1 MRASGAHHA
10 ARTQPLPVRYLGQ
23 RRVQAVD
30 VVGGR
35 AGVTAQQLPSVFT
48 HSAEL
53 HVVVLLL
60 ACCLFLLLILVFGLP
75 LDPLLL
81 LCVCLRGEGGDTH
94 LVKDATPSKFI
105 LHSRPDLL
113 FVVIVIFFSC

>member
-1 MRASGAHHA
+1 MEDRSACAAHHA
-10 ARTQPLPVRYLGQ
+10 ARTQPLPVGNLGQ

-35 AGVTAQQLPSVFT
+35 AGVAAQQLPSVFT
-48 HSAEL
+48 HPAEL

-60 ACCLFLLLILVFGLP
+60 AGRLFLLLILVFGLP

-81 LCVCLRGEGGDTH
+81 LRGWGVGTH
-94 LVKDATPSKFI
+94 THTHAHMPLVKGLTPSPFI
-105 LHSRPDLL
+105 
-113 FVVIVIFFSC
+113 